1 RFQQLPPPPRGPK
14 PLNMNRILETLVS
27 TGPIRSVPP
36 STLPTL
42 DELVGEY
49 ILMLLALTHHNISQT
64 ARILNISRTTLYN
77 RLRRQSS

>member
-1 RFQQLPPPPRGPK
+1 
-14 PLNMNRILETLVS
+14 LNMNRILETLVS

>member
-1 RFQQLPPPPRGPK
+1 
-14 PLNMNRILETLVS
+14 LNMNRILETLVS
-27 TGPIRSVPP
+27 TGSIRSVPP

>member
-1 RFQQLPPPPRGPK
+1 M
-14 PLNMNRILETLVS
+14 NMNRILETLVS

>member
-1 RFQQLPPPPRGPK
+1 
-14 PLNMNRILETLVS
+14 MNRILETLVS
-27 TGPIRSVPP
+27 TGSIRSVPP

>member
-1 RFQQLPPPPRGPK
+1 
-14 PLNMNRILETLVS
+14 MNRILETLVS

-36 STLPTL
+36 STLPTR

>member
-1 RFQQLPPPPRGPK
+1 
-14 PLNMNRILETLVS
+14 MNRILETLVS

>member
-1 RFQQLPPPPRGPK
+1 M
-14 PLNMNRILETLVS
+14 NMNRILETLVS
-27 TGPIRSVPP
+27 TGSIRSVPP